1 MNIKSILKFIRSV
14 LKVSWALSIYFN
26 LKYLPFKQAKHLPIL
41 LYHPAS
47 IKGKGIVVLNVNK
60 ENIKM
65 GMIKLGLKH
74 EECVLSRIGVSIC
87 NEGTIEFNGSGL
99 LGNGSSIVVKKDA
112 RLCMGENFGITGNLN
127 LHCNNKINIGKFFSC
142 SWDVSID
149 DSDHHRLFDAVTMKV
164 KPVSKPIEIAD
175 YVWLCQRS
183 IVLKG
188 SSIPSWCTIA
198 ANSLVNTILPPPR
211 HLFYGK
217 RKIRKTYQEQ
227 GMEEYMQVC
236 LLN

>member
-1 MNIKSILKFIRSV
+1 MHINSIFKLIRSA
-14 LKVSWALSIYFN
+14 LKVNWVRSIYFN
-26 LKYLPFKQAKHLPIL
+26 FKYLPFKQAKYLPIQ

-87 NEGTIEFNGSGL
+87 NEGTIEVNGSGL

-127 LHCNNKINIGKFFSC
+127 
-142 SWDVSID
+142 
-149 DSDHHRLFDAVTMKV
+149 HH
-164 KPVSKPIEIAD
+164 
-175 YVWLCQRS
+175 
-183 IVLKG
+183 
-188 SSIPSWCTIA
+188 
-198 ANSLVNTILPPPR
+198 
-211 HLFYGK
+211 
-217 RKIRKTYQEQ
+217 
-227 GMEEYMQVC
+227 
-236 LLN
+236 LL